1 MAGAGASRFQ
11 LNPER
16 PTPQQFRQVR
26 ADRAIAFARGDARF
40 LRLGYWTLL
49 AVVLLLVVFF
59 APKGLAGLVR
69 IRSAADPATTAK
81 EQA

>member
-1 MAGAGASRFQ
+1 M
-11 LNPER
+11 LVLEEL
-16 PTPQQFRQVR
+16 
-26 ADRAIAFARGDARF
+26 
-40 LRLGYWTLL
+40 LRNWTEYWHMPLGIL
-49 AVVLLLVVFF
+49 LLLVVFF